1 MFRVGINGYGRIGR
15 LLHRAVLESG
25 ADVEVVAVNDLT
37 NAATL
42 AHLLKYD
49 TVHGK
54 LESDVS
60 VKDGNIYVDGN
71 EVKVLSEP
79 DPSKLPWREMDI
91 HTVVES
97 TGRYSDRDKAA
108 KHLEAGAKK
117 VLVSAAGKGVDVTI
131 VPGVNHDKY
140 DPEKHSVLSLASCT
154 TNCLAPVAKVL
165 NDEFGVEA
173 GLMTT
178 VHAYTNDQRLLDLQH
193 SDLRRAR
200 AAASNMIITTTGAA
214 SAIGLV
220 LPELT
225 GKLNGLAVRVPVT
238 NVSLTDLVAVVRK
251 TPSTSEINSAYKRAS
266 EGFLKGILDYTEEP
280 LVSSDF
286 VHNAHSAIVDG
297 ASTMTSGNL
306 VKVLAWYDNE
316 WGYSNRLVWML
327 ERIADLEGC

>member
-1 MFRVGINGYGRIGR
+1 MRVGINGYGRIGR
-15 LLHRAVLESG
+15 LLHRAVLESE
-25 ADVEVVAVNDLT
+25 ADVEVIAVNDLT

-54 LESDVS
+54 LKNDVS
-60 VKDGNIYVDGN
+60 TNGSSIFIDGK

-79 DPSKLPWREMDI
+79 DPSKIPWRDLNI

-97 TGRYSDRDKAA
+97 TGRYADRDKAA
-108 KHLEAGAKK
+108 KHIEAGAKK
-117 VLVSAAGKGVDVTI
+117 VLVSAAGKGADVTI

-165 NDEFGVEA
+165 NDEFGIES

-178 VHAYTNDQRLLDLQH
+178 IHAYTNDQRLLDLQH

-200 AAASNMIITTTGAA
+200 AAASNIIITTTGAA

-251 TPSTSEINSAYKRAS
+251 APSASEINATYKKAS
-266 EGFLKGILDYTEEP
+266 KGFLKGILDYTEEP

-297 ASTMTSGNL
+297 ASTMASGNL

-327 ERIADLEGC
+327 ERIAELEGC